1 MKEIES
7 SASCIICQLLTVLS
21 VFAILLYL
29 LSLNLKCLYFIKMVG
44 IYCAILINAVIV
56 CLAWPLYFFGD
67 VPKFV
72 FDSFNVL
79 SRWTNIKV
87 VVRNGEI
94 LQKPG
99 PFIFVCNHQSSVDI
113 VVLSHFWPSK
123 CTVMM
128 KKSLKYVPFFN
139 FASLLKSVMLKC
151 GAYKKKIKS
160 RAVFV
165 DRFNREKAMQS
176 LEECSKKIT
185 EQKLSVF
192 IFPEGT
198 RNHGDGM
205 IEFKKGAFNLAV
217 FAQIPIIP
225 IVISSYKQFY
235 NKNMR
240 YFANSGYVIVE
251 VMDPIQTTAMTI
263 QDVPTL
269 ADAVRAK
276 MMDGF
281 AKISEEAGEEFKN
294 RQRQISET
302 KKNH

>member
-1 MKEIES
+1 M
-7 SASCIICQLLTVLS
+7 
-21 VFAILLYL
+21 
-29 LSLNLKCLYFIKMVG
+29 
-44 IYCAILINAVIV
+44 
-56 CLAWPLYFFGD
+56 
-67 VPKFV
+67 
-72 FDSFNVL
+72 
-79 SRWTNIKV
+79 
-87 VVRNGEI
+87 RNGDI

-99 PFIFVCNHQSSVDI
+99 PFVFVCNHQSSIDI

-128 KKSLKYVPFFN
+128 KNSLKYVPFFN
-139 FASLLKSVMLKC
+139 FASLL
-151 GAYKKKIKS
+151 S

-165 DRFNREKAMQS
+165 DRFNRDKAIQS
-176 LEECSKKIT
+176 LEECAKKVT

-217 FAQIPIIP
+217 FAQIPIVP

-240 YFANSGYVIVE
+240 YFADSGYVIAE
-251 VMDPIQTTAMTI
+251 IMDPIQTVGKTI

-269 ADAVRAK
+269 TDAVRAK
-276 MMDGF
+276 MFDEF
-281 AKISEEAGEEFKN
+281 AKISREAAEEFRN
-294 RQRQISET
+294 RQEQISEI
-302 KKNH
+302 KKIC

>member
-1 MKEIES
+1 MKETES
-7 SASCIICQLLTVLS
+7 FASCTTCQLLIILS
-21 VFAILLYL
+21 VFAILLFL
-29 LSLNLKCLYFIKMVG
+29 LSLNSRCLYFIKMVG

-56 CLAWPLYFFGD
+56 CLVWPLYFFGD

-72 FDSFNVL
+72 FDSFNIL
-79 SRWTNIKV
+79 SRWTNIEV
-87 VVRNGEI
+87 IVRNGDI

-99 PFIFVCNHQSSVDI
+99 PFVFVCNHQSSIDI

-128 KKSLKYVPFFN
+128 KNSLKYVPFFN
-139 FASLLKSVMLKC
+139 FASLL
-151 GAYKKKIKS
+151 S

-165 DRFNREKAMQS
+165 DRFNRDKAIQS
-176 LEECSKKIT
+176 LEECAKKVT

-217 FAQIPIIP
+217 FAQIPIVP

-240 YFANSGYVIVE
+240 YFADSGYVIAE
-251 VMDPIQTTAMTI
+251 IMDPIQTVGKTI

-269 ADAVRAK
+269 TDAVRAK
-276 MMDGF
+276 MFDEF
-281 AKISEEAGEEFKN
+281 AKISREAAEEFRN
-294 RQRQISET
+294 RQEQISEI
-302 KKNH
+302 KKIC

>member
-1 MKEIES
+1 MKELES
-7 SASCIICQLLTVLS
+7 SASCIICQLLTILS

-29 LSLNLKCLYFIKMVG
+29 LSLNLKCLYFIKVVG
-44 IYCAILINAVIV
+44 IYCAILLNAVIV
-56 CLAWPLYFFGD
+56 CFAWPLYFFGD

-87 VVRNGEI
+87 IVRNGEI

-139 FASLLKSVMLKC
+139 FASLL
-151 GAYKKKIKS
+151 S

-165 DRFNREKAMQS
+165 DRFNRERAVQS

-240 YFANSGYVIVE
+240 YFADSGYVIVE
-251 VMDPIQTTAMTI
+251 IMDPIQTTGMTI
-263 QDVPTL
+263 QDVPALT
-269 ADAVRAK
+269 DTVRAK
-276 MMDGF
+276 MMDKF

-294 RQRQISET
+294 RQRQINET
-302 KKNH
+302 KKDY